1 MLQLQSWSLP
11 IVFNHWFNSVLYR
24 ILAPTTYIFFASAIP
39 VISFG
44 EQLERNTGK
53 WILFFRFSLG
63 ILVILCAKKLYILY
77 RWNSHCCSNSCINCT
92 MWYYPFNYW
101 RAASPHTRCSWANSS
116 DVHIHV
122 QLCKGSRG
130 FGTQTIPTL
139 DRMVSIELHEWFIF
153 Y

>member
-1 MLQLQSWSLP
+1 MLQLQSSSQP
-11 IVFNHWFNSVLYR
+11 IVFNQWFNSVLYR

-53 WILFFRFSLG
+53 WMFFRFSL
-63 ILVILCAKKLYILY
+63 LVFWSYCVLRSSILY
-77 RWNSHCCSNSCINCT
+77 RGNSHCCSDSCINCT
-92 MWYYPFNYW
+92 MWYYPLNYW
-101 RAASPHTRCSWANSS
+101 RATSPHTRCSWANSS